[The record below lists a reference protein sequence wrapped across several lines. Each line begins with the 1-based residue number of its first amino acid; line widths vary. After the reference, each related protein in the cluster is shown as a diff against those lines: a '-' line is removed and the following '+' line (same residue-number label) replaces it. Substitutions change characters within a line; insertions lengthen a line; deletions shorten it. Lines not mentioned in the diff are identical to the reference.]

1 MPNKYFRK
9 EERPKQIIAVLSI
22 MAEHGIKP
30 ELTAYGIAK
39 KLDMRPSYILY
50 AVLADMVAQHLLT
63 VRDEEL
69 GNRCTR
75 TWYALPEGSYV
86 LGGERQI
93 TLNFGGKS
101 YQEKLI

>member
-9 EERPKQIIAVLSI
+9 NERPRQIIALLSV
-22 MAEHGIKP
+22 MAEHGKKP

-39 KLDMRPSYILY
+39 KLDMRVSYILY
-50 AVLADMVAQHLLT
+50 AVLAEMVAGHQLA
-63 VRDEEL
+63 VRDEDL

-75 TWYALPEGSYV
+75 SWYSLPKGSYT
-86 LGGERQI
+86 LGGEREI
-93 TLNFGGKS
+93 SIKVNGRV

>member
-1 MPNKYFRK
+1 MPNKYFRR
-9 EERPKQIIAVLSI
+9 EERPRQIIALLEI
-22 MAEHGIKP
+22 MAQHGNVP

-50 AVLADMVAQHLLT
+50 AVLADMVAQRLLT
-63 VRDEEL
+63 VRDEDL
-69 GNRCTR
+69 GNRGAR
-75 TWYALPEGSYV
+75 SWYSLPEGTYK

-101 YQEKLI
+101 YQEKLV